1 MAPGERQFAT
11 LRNSCLI
18 CASALVGILL
28 VTACS
33 VGVQPPMSSPAIS
46 TNVAQSGYL
55 ESRASIGPLQ
65 PVDRVGV
72 PTPTPPP
79 AACTSRGLVVHS
91 VDGSAEV
98 QRIAFEPDCTYR
110 VELPPGSYRVE
121 LDGRGIDSS
130 RDLPRAVTI
139 LPGQT
144 TRLDV
149 SIDTGIR

>member
-1 MAPGERQFAT
+1 
-11 LRNSCLI
+11 
-18 CASALVGILL
+18 LV
-28 VTACS
+28 A
-33 VGVQPPMSSPAIS
+33 
-46 TNVAQSGYL
+46 
-55 ESRASIGPLQ
+55 
-65 PVDRVGV
+65 
-72 PTPTPPP
+72 
-79 AACTSRGLVVHS
+79 HS

-98 QRIAFEPDCTYR
+98 QRIAFEPDGTYR

-121 LDGRGIDSS
+121 LDGHGIDSS